1 MISRI
6 DSADPVAF
14 DAWYAAVRAAS
25 LADRDP
31 GVVPLPHPDSLRAVL
46 RGRGGER
53 RALACAAHGEDGGVA
68 GALLLELGDRDNL
81 HLAEV
86 DVNVPVR
93 TRRRGHGTRL
103 WEHAERVMAEE
114 GRTTA
119 LAEVQLP
126 SGRSFGN
133 WPGARFALALGFGV
147 VHEEDYYVLGLP
159 LAARTRE
166 DVGADVLALGSR
178 YELLTWTDACPEEL
192 LEDYARLRT
201 RMEADVPLGETAF
214 ERGLWDPARVRA
226 QEERRRAQRYRTLV
240 CAARAATGGLA
251 GYSEIALPEGEGAAY
266 QEDTLVAPEHRG
278 NRLGSALK
286 LRNLE
291 VLAAEFPERVQVRT
305 WNAPGNAPMRRV
317 NLRLGFRPVER
328 MHEFQRV
335 LPGAGG

>member
-6 DSADPVAF
+6 DSTDPAAF

-46 RGRGGER
+46 SGRGGER
-53 RALACAAHGEDGGVA
+53 RALAYAAHGEDGGVV
-68 GALLLELGDRDNL
+68 GALLLEFGDRDNL
-81 HLAEV
+81 HLAEA
-86 DVNVPVR
+86 DVSVPVGV
-93 TRRRGHGTRL
+93 RRRGHGSRL
-103 WEHAERVMAEE
+103 WEHAERVLADE
-114 GRTTA
+114 GRTTV
-119 LAEVQLP
+119 LSEVQLP
-126 SGRSFGN
+126 TGRSFGD
-133 WPGARFALALGFGV
+133 WPGARFALARGFGA
-147 VHEEDYYVLGLP
+147 VHEEDYYVLELP
-159 LAARTRE
+159 LAARVRE
-166 DVGADVLALGSR
+166 EFGADVLALGSR

-192 LEDYARLRT
+192 LADYARLRT
-201 RMEADVPLGETAF
+201 RMQADVPLGETAF
-214 ERGLWDPARVRA
+214 ERGLWDPARVRD

-240 CAARAATGGLA
+240 CAARASSGGLA

-305 WNAPGNAPMRRV
+305 WNAPENAPMLGV

-328 MHEFQRV
+328 LHEFQRV
-335 LPGAGG
+335 LPG